1 MHRTSSVRRWQLI
14 FTGSMVGVAVAIAVL
29 LPQVFAEPMFVAGLG
44 LVVLVTLV
52 ALALP
57 WQRMPPGWIAIIPF
71 ADIFAIALIT
81 VVQDLRIGFLWVIPV
96 AWIATYYSW
105 WAIAGA
111 VAAISVSL
119 LSIAGTQGSASAA
132 SMRVVITV
140 LALGF
145 LGTSIRVGAV
155 RARAARRLMRR
166 QSQQVRRAAERARA
180 HERRVTQIIDALD
193 TALVAISDRGVIIKM
208 NEAYRELYGRDR
220 FGARLPAPAVEYD
233 DHRGDPLPR
242 ASTTLARAARG
253 EALRA
258 ERVWL
263 YDASGRWRAL
273 QATTQPIA
281 HLDDDGETT
290 LLIIDDV
297 TAQLEAEEHRRKI
310 SAIVSH
316 ELRNPLT
323 AILGHVDLLLENPD
337 LPDRARKQLT
347 TVASASERMQRLV
360 TSALDAERATAV
372 RPRPEP
378 VDLRALA
385 NASVELFLPTAES
398 KQQSL
403 SVTGLDTLVV
413 YGDPFRLRQALDNLV
428 SNAVKYTPAGGRVSI
443 GLGIADHD
451 RAELT
456 VSDTGAGIAPADLE
470 RLFEPYFRSAEA
482 VSSGAPGTGL
492 GLNIVL
498 EIIEGHGGE
507 LAVSSEPG
515 RGTLV
520 QALLPR
526 RQVDADTRRPA
537 GDDAVLTQEVL

>member
-14 FTGSMVGVAVAIAVL
+14 FTGSIVGVAVAVALL
-29 LPQVFAEPMFVAGLG
+29 LPQTFAEPMFVAGLG
-44 LVVLVTLV
+44 LVVLSTLV
-52 ALALP
+52 ALAVP
-57 WQRMPPGWIAIIPF
+57 WQRIAPGWIAIIPF
-71 ADIFAIALIT
+71 ADILAIAMT
-81 VVQDLRIGFLWVIPV
+81 AAVQDLRIGFLWVIPV

-105 WAIAGA
+105 WVIVGA
-111 VAAISVSL
+111 VAVISVSL
-119 LSIAGTQGSASAA
+119 LSIAGGQGSASAA

-155 RARAARRLMRR
+155 RSRAARRLLRR

-193 TALVAISDRGVIIKM
+193 TALVAISDRGTIIKM

-242 ASTTLARAARG
+242 ASTTLARASRG
-253 EALRA
+253 EVLRA

-263 YDASGRWRAL
+263 YDAGGRWRAL

-281 HLDDDGETT
+281 HLDEDGETT

-297 TAQLEAEEHRRKI
+297 TAQLEATEHRRKMA
-310 SAIVSH
+310 AIVSH

-337 LPDRARKQLT
+337 LPARARKQLA
-347 TVASASERMQRLV
+347 TVANASERMQRLV

-385 NASVELFLPTAES
+385 DASVELFLPTAES
-398 KQQSL
+398 KDQSL
-403 SVTGLDTLVV
+403 SVSGLDTLGV

-428 SNAVKYTPAGGRVSI
+428 SNAVKYTPAGGRVSV
-443 GLGIADHD
+443 GLGITDGGL
-451 RAELT
+451 AELT
-456 VSDTGAGIAPADLE
+456 VIDTGAGIAPADLE
-470 RLFEPYFRSAEA
+470 RLFEPYFRSADA
-482 VSSGAPGTGL
+482 VASGAPGTGL

-498 EIIEGHGGE
+498 EIIKDHGGE
-507 LAVSSEPG
+507 LVATSEL
-515 RGTLV
+515 GTGTV
-520 QALLPR
+520 MRALLPR
-526 RQVDADTRRPA
+526 RQLDVESRRLPGGRA
-537 GDDAVLTQEVL
+537 GTTQEVS